1 MCFYNNSQ
9 EELKGSIPSE
19 FAIIDSATGLMNQ
32 SLQKA
37 KTEIHPENE
46 YIVGSYRWFTY
57 SADLTGL
64 RLICIEDLT
73 TGTVTTT
80 TIANPTKRTAAHKA
94 WAGARQSRA
103 AGMPWEILHEMGE
116 KGVDPDQKLEEMFR
130 GYGHASVGDMARLT
144 VDFGK
149 IPMHLCL
156 ALFHEGSL
164 NSGQEKSTRYQ
175 AAFGKAILHP
185 LRHYVPESLP
195 KEELEDLE
203 KEYQSFGIESLEL
216 FAKHRAVLLRAF
228 EQYYQ
233 ADTTKPDQRSALT
246 SRVLDCVRYFLLFGQ
261 WSGMSFETSARDWS
275 RIIAELKA
283 SPLAY
288 YQKIAV
294 QIEKLLAPT
303 KEEEEALD
311 YKAEAPGLIR
321 HTAPLF
327 TANRNLHA
335 LKQFLEKQT
344 DLLQSVSIY
353 SGSPEHMN
361 QRVSLIEPLYTE
373 GDRLAASYALLL
385 WPGLE
390 RQQLLN
396 WIHTQV
402 SETKKA
408 ISAIIFSG
416 HTNYCELPGFGR
428 TTRMT
433 LVMESFL
440 GELRDLNRHRA
451 WGRFFPLPLVF
462 GERLTKETIAQ
473 IIARGFGLPLYL
485 TDIEAF
491 AEHKAAFEQDLI
503 AYYTKL
509 QMFLEKVSALYQ
521 DTIDYG
527 FVLNL
532 LPLAHRVDLWM
543 HGDPKQ
549 AAYLTAQRSRPGG
562 HINYRS
568 LAFEANQLLAR
579 NDPYLSGM
587 QLSKKPDPS
596 SRAEFF
602 DRS

>member
-1 MCFYNNSQ
+1 M
-9 EELKGSIPSE
+9 PSGTAE
-19 FAIIDSATGLMNQ
+19 IASLTRLMNQ
-32 SLQKA
+32 PLQKA
-37 KTEIHPENE
+37 KTDIQPEYE
-46 YIVGSYRWFTY
+46 YITGSYRWFTY
-57 SADLTGL
+57 PAELTGL

-73 TGTVTTT
+73 TGTIITTT
-80 TIANPTKRTAAHKA
+80 VVNPTKRTAAHKA

-103 AGMPWEILHEMGE
+103 AGLPWEILHEMGE
-116 KGVDPDQKLEEMFR
+116 KGVDPDLKLEEMFR
-130 GYGHASVGDMARLT
+130 GYGHASVGDMARLA

-185 LRHYVPESLP
+185 LRLYVPESLP
-195 KEELEDLE
+195 KEELENLE

-216 FAKHRAVLLRAF
+216 FAKHRAVLQSAF
-228 EQYYQ
+228 KEYFLV
-233 ADTTKPDQRSALT
+233 DTTKPDQRGALT
-246 SRVLDCVRYFLLFGQ
+246 SRVLDCVRYFLLLGQ
-261 WSGMSFETSARDWS
+261 WSGMSYETSARDWS

-283 SPLAY
+283 SPLTY
-288 YQKIAV
+288 YQGVAV

-327 TANRNLHA
+327 TANRNLHT
-335 LKQFLEKQT
+335 LKHFFEEET
-344 DLLQSVSIY
+344 DLLQSVSMF
-353 SGSPEHMN
+353 SGSPECMD
-361 QRVSLIEPLYTE
+361 QRVSLLEPLYTE

-390 RQQLLN
+390 RAQLLN
-396 WIHTQV
+396 WIHTQG

-416 HTNYCELPGFGR
+416 HHNYAELPSFGR

-433 LVMESFL
+433 LIMESSL
-440 GELRDLNRHRA
+440 GELRDFNRHRA
-451 WGRFFPLPLVF
+451 WGRFFPLPLVI
-462 GERLTKETIAQ
+462 GERLTIETIQQ

-485 TDIEAF
+485 TDIGAF
-491 AEHKAAFEQDLI
+491 AEHKVAFEQDLVS
-503 AYYTKL
+503 YYAKL
-509 QMFLEKVSALYQ
+509 HMFLEKVSASYK

-549 AAYLTAQRSRPGG
+549 AAYFTAQRSRPGG
-562 HINYRS
+562 HINYRT
-568 LAFEANQLLAR
+568 LAYEANQLLAKS
-579 NDPYLSGM
+579 DPYLSGM

-596 SRAEFF
+596 SQEEFL

>member
-1 MCFYNNSQ
+1 
-9 EELKGSIPSE
+9 
-19 FAIIDSATGLMNQ
+19 MNQ

-37 KTEIHPENE
+37 KTNIHPENE

-57 SADLTGL
+57 PADLTGL

-175 AAFGKAILHP
+175 AAFGKAVLHP
-185 LRHYVPESLP
+185 LRLYVPESLP

-228 EQYYQ
+228 EEYYQ
-233 ADTTKPDQRSALT
+233 VDTTKQDQRGALT
-246 SRVLDCVRYFLLFGQ
+246 SRVLDCVRYFLLLGQ

-283 SPLAY
+283 SPLIY
-288 YQKIAV
+288 YQRVAV

-303 KEEEEALD
+303 REEEEALD

-321 HTAPLF
+321 HTAPQF
-327 TANRNLHA
+327 TANMNLHT
-335 LKQFLEKQT
+335 LKQFLEEQT
-344 DLLQSVSIY
+344 DLLHSVSIY
-353 SGSPEHMN
+353 SGSAESVN
-361 QRVSLIEPLYTE
+361 QHVSLIEPLYTE

-390 RQQLLN
+390 RSQLLN
-396 WIHTQV
+396 WVHNQD

-408 ISAIIFSG
+408 ISTIIFSG
-416 HTNYCELPGFGR
+416 HSNYAELPGFGR

-485 TDIEAF
+485 TDVAAF
-491 AEHKAAFEQDLI
+491 AEHKTAFEQALV

-509 QMFLEKVSALYQ
+509 QMFLEKVAASYQ
-521 DTIDYG
+521 DSIDYG

-549 AAYLTAQRSRPGG
+549 AAYFTAQRSRPGG

-568 LAFEANQLLAR
+568 LAYEANQLLAKS
-579 NDPYLSGM
+579 DPFLSGM
-587 QLSKKPDPS
+587 QLSKKPNPT
-596 SRAEFF
+596 SREEFF

>member
-1 MCFYNNSQ
+1 
-9 EELKGSIPSE
+9 
-19 FAIIDSATGLMNQ
+19 MNQ

-37 KTEIHPENE
+37 KTEIRPEKE

-57 SADLTGL
+57 SADVTGL

-73 TGTVTTT
+73 TGTITTT
-80 TIANPTKRTAAHKA
+80 TVANSTKRTAAHKA

-116 KGVDPDQKLEEMFR
+116 KGVDPDQKLEEMFHS
-130 GYGHASVGDMARLT
+130 YGHASVGDMARLT

-185 LRHYVPESLP
+185 LHLYIPESLP
-195 KEELEDLE
+195 EEDLEDVE

-216 FAKHRAVLLRAF
+216 FAKHRATLLRAF
-228 EQYYQ
+228 EQYYRV
-233 ADTTKPDQRSALT
+233 DTTKSDQRSALT

-283 SPLAY
+283 SPLSY
-288 YQKIAV
+288 YQKVAA

-303 KEEEEALD
+303 REEEEALD

-321 HTAPLF
+321 HTAPFL
-327 TANRNLHA
+327 TTNRNLHA
-335 LKQFLEKQT
+335 LKQFLEEQT
-344 DLLQSVSIY
+344 DLLQSISID
-353 SGSPEHMN
+353 SGSPKCVD
-361 QRVSLIEPLYTE
+361 QRVSLIEPKYTE
-373 GDRLAASYALLL
+373 GDRLVASYALLL

-390 RQQLLN
+390 RKQLFN
-396 WIHTQV
+396 WIHTQD

-408 ISAIIFSG
+408 ISTIIFSG

-451 WGRFFPLPLVF
+451 WGRFYPLPLVF
-462 GERLTKETIAQ
+462 GERLTKETIEQ

-485 TDIEAF
+485 TDIPAF
-491 AEHKAAFEQDLI
+491 ADYKTAFEQDLV

-509 QMFLEKVSALYQ
+509 QKFLENVSATYR
-521 DTIDYG
+521 DTIDYA

-532 LPLAHRVDLWM
+532 LPLAHQVDLWM

-549 AAYLTAQRSRPGG
+549 AAYFTAQRSRPGG

-568 LAFEANQLLAR
+568 LAYEANQLLVKY
-579 NDPYLSGM
+579 DPYLSGM
-587 QLSKKPDPS
+587 HLSRKPDS
-596 SRAEFF
+596 TSREEFF

>member
-1 MCFYNNSQ
+1 
-9 EELKGSIPSE
+9 
-19 FAIIDSATGLMNQ
+19 MNQ

-37 KTEIHPENE
+37 KLDIHPENE
-46 YIVGSYRWFTY
+46 CFIGSYRWFTY
-57 SADLTGL
+57 SAELTGL

-73 TGTVTTT
+73 TEAITTT
-80 TIANPTKRTAAHKA
+80 TVSNPTKRTAAHKA

-130 GYGHASVGDMARLT
+130 GYGHASVGDMARLA

-156 ALFHEGSL
+156 ALFNEGSL

-185 LRHYVPESLP
+185 IRHYVPEHLS
-195 KEELEDLE
+195 KEELEELE
-203 KEYQSFGIESLEL
+203 KEYQSFGIESQEL
-216 FAKHRAVLLRAF
+216 FAKHRAVLQRAF
-228 EQYYQ
+228 AEYYQ
-233 ADTTKPDQRSALT
+233 VDITKSDQRSALT

-261 WSGMSFETSARDWS
+261 WSGMSYETSARDWS

-283 SPLAY
+283 SPFVY
-288 YQKIAV
+288 YRKVAA

-303 KEEEEALD
+303 KEEEEVLD

-321 HTAPLF
+321 HAEPLF
-327 TANRNLHA
+327 TANRNLHS
-335 LKQFLEKQT
+335 LKQFFEET
-344 DLLQSVSIY
+344 DLLQSVSRY
-353 SGSPEHMN
+353 SGLPERMD
-361 QRVSLIEPLYTE
+361 QRVSLIEPFYTE

-390 RQQLLN
+390 RVQLLN
-396 WIHTQV
+396 WMHTQND
-402 SETKKA
+402 ETKKT

-416 HTNYCELPGFGR
+416 HNNYNELPGFGR

-433 LVMESFL
+433 LIMESFL

-451 WGRFFPLPLVF
+451 WGRFLPLPLVF
-462 GERLTKETIAQ
+462 GEVLTMETIGQ

-491 AEHKAAFEQDLI
+491 AEHKAAFEQDLM
-503 AYYTKL
+503 AYYSKL
-509 QMFLEKVSALYQ
+509 HIFLEKVAASYH

-527 FVLNL
+527 FALNL

-568 LAFEANQLLAR
+568 LAYEANQLIATS
-579 NDPYLSGM
+579 DPYLSGM

-596 SRAEFF
+596 SREEFF

>member
-1 MCFYNNSQ
+1 
-9 EELKGSIPSE
+9 
-19 FAIIDSATGLMNQ
+19 MNQ

-37 KTEIHPENE
+37 KTDIHPENE
-46 YIVGSYRWFTY
+46 YIVGPYRWFTY
-57 SADLTGL
+57 SADVTGL
-64 RLICIEDLT
+64 RLVCLEDLN
-73 TGTVTTT
+73 TGTIVSTTV
-80 TIANPTKRTAAHKA
+80 ANPAKRTAAHKA

-144 VDFGK
+144 VDFGQ

-185 LRHYVPESLP
+185 LRLYVPESLT

-203 KEYQSFGIESLEL
+203 REYQSFGIESLEL
-216 FAKHRAVLLRAF
+216 FAKHRAILLSAF
-228 EQYYQ
+228 EEFYQ
-233 ADTTKPDQRSALT
+233 VDTTKPDQRSALT

-261 WSGMSFETSARDWS
+261 WSGLSFETSARDWS

-283 SPLAY
+283 SPLFY
-288 YQKIAV
+288 YQRVAA

-303 KEEEEALD
+303 QEEEEELE

-335 LKQFLEKQT
+335 LKLFIEERT
-344 DLLQSVSIY
+344 DILQSVPIS
-353 SGSPEHMN
+353 SGSPECVN
-361 QRVSLIEPLYTE
+361 QHVSLIESLYTE
-373 GDRLAASYALLL
+373 GDRLVASYALLL

-390 RQQLLN
+390 RAQLLN
-396 WIHTQV
+396 WIHAQN
-402 SETKKA
+402 SETKKT

-416 HTNYCELPGFGR
+416 HNNYVELPGFGR

-433 LVMESFL
+433 VVMESSL

-462 GERLTKETIAQ
+462 GERLSKETIAQ

-485 TDIEAF
+485 TDVASFI
-491 AEHKAAFEQDLI
+491 EHKTAFEQDLVG
-503 AYYTKL
+503 YYTKL
-509 QMFLEKVSALYQ
+509 QIFLDKVSALYQ
-521 DTIDYG
+521 DAIDYG
-527 FVLNL
+527 FALNL

-549 AAYLTAQRSRPGG
+549 AAYFTAQRTRPGG

-568 LAFEANQLLAR
+568 LAYEANQLLAIS
-579 NDPYLSGM
+579 DPYLSGVK
-587 QLSKKPDPS
+587 LSKKPDPS
-596 SRAEFF
+596 NREEFF

>member
-1 MCFYNNSQ
+1 
-9 EELKGSIPSE
+9 
-19 FAIIDSATGLMNQ
+19 MNQ
-32 SLQKA
+32 SIQKA
-37 KTEIHPENE
+37 KTDIQPEKE
-46 YIVGSYRWFTY
+46 YNIGSYRWFTY
-57 SADLTGL
+57 PADLTGL
-64 RLICIEDLT
+64 QLICIEDLT
-73 TGTVTTT
+73 TGTITTT

-103 AGMPWEILHEMGE
+103 AGMPWEILYEMGE

-130 GYGHASVGDMARLT
+130 GYGHASVGDLARLT

-175 AAFGKAILHP
+175 ASFGKAILHP
-185 LRHYVPESLP
+185 LQLYVPESLP
-195 KEELEDLE
+195 KEELESLE
-203 KEYQSFGIESLEL
+203 KQYQSFGIESLEL
-216 FAKHRAVLLRAF
+216 FAKHKSVLLRAF
-228 EQYYQ
+228 EEYFQ
-233 ADTTKPDQRSALT
+233 ADTTKPDQRGALT

-261 WSGMSFETSARDWS
+261 WSGMTYETSARDWS

-283 SPLAY
+283 SPISY
-288 YQKIAV
+288 YQKVAA

-303 KEEEEALD
+303 KEEEEALE

-321 HTAPLF
+321 HTDPQF
-327 TANRNLHA
+327 TANRNLHT
-335 LKQFLEKQT
+335 LKHFLEEQT
-344 DLLQSVSIY
+344 NLLQYVSIY
-353 SGSPEHMN
+353 RGSPQCVE
-361 QRVSLIEPLYTE
+361 QQVSLIETLFTE
-373 GDRLAASYALLL
+373 GDRLAASYAQLL
-385 WPGLE
+385 WPGLD
-390 RQQLLN
+390 RSQLLR
-396 WIHTQV
+396 WIHTQD
-402 SETKKA
+402 SETKEA

-416 HTNYCELPGFGR
+416 HTNYGELPVFGR

-462 GERLTKETIAQ
+462 GEKLTKDTISQ

-485 TDIEAF
+485 TDIEAL
-491 AEHKAAFEQDLI
+491 AEQKTIFEQDLA
-503 AYYTKL
+503 AYYAKL
-509 QMFLEKVSALYQ
+509 RMLLENVFALYQ
-521 DTIDYG
+521 DTLDYG

-568 LAFEANQLLAR
+568 LAYEANQLLA
-579 NDPYLSGM
+579 
-587 QLSKKPDPS
+587 
-596 SRAEFF
+596 
-602 DRS
+602 

>member
-1 MCFYNNSQ
+1 
-9 EELKGSIPSE
+9 
-19 FAIIDSATGLMNQ
+19 MNQ

-37 KTEIHPENE
+37 KTEIRPEKE

-57 SADLTGL
+57 SADVTGL

-73 TGTVTTT
+73 TGTITTT
-80 TIANPTKRTAAHKA
+80 TVANSTKRTAAHKA

-116 KGVDPDQKLEEMFR
+116 KGVDPDQKLEEMFHS
-130 GYGHASVGDMARLT
+130 YGHASVGDMARLT

-185 LRHYVPESLP
+185 LHLYVPESLP
-195 KEELEDLE
+195 EEDLKDVE

-216 FAKHRAVLLRAF
+216 FAKHRATLLHAF
-228 EQYYQ
+228 EQYYRV
-233 ADTTKPDQRSALT
+233 DTTKSDQRSALT

-283 SPLAY
+283 SPLSY
-288 YQKIAV
+288 YQKVAA

-303 KEEEEALD
+303 REEEEALD

-321 HTAPLF
+321 HTAPFL
-327 TANRNLHA
+327 TTNRNLHA
-335 LKQFLEKQT
+335 LKQFLEEQT
-344 DLLQSVSIY
+344 DLLQSISID
-353 SGSPEHMN
+353 SGSPKCVD
-361 QRVSLIEPLYTE
+361 QRVSLIEPKYTE
-373 GDRLAASYALLL
+373 GDRLVASYALLL

-390 RQQLLN
+390 RKQLFN
-396 WIHTQV
+396 WIDTQD

-408 ISAIIFSG
+408 ISTIIFSG

-462 GERLTKETIAQ
+462 GERLTKETIEQ

-485 TDIEAF
+485 TDIPAF
-491 AEHKAAFEQDLI
+491 ADYKTAFEQDLV

-509 QMFLEKVSALYQ
+509 QKFLEHVSATYR
-521 DTIDYG
+521 DTIDYA

-532 LPLAHRVDLWM
+532 LPLAHQVDLWM

-549 AAYLTAQRSRPGG
+549 AAYFTAQRSRPGG

-568 LAFEANQLLAR
+568 LAYEANQLLVKY
-579 NDPYLSGM
+579 DPYLSGM
-587 QLSKKPDPS
+587 HLSRNPDPT
-596 SRAEFF
+596 SREEFF